1 VIRRLRRFAGGTSRF
16 SQTLS
21 IGSLRERAADAAGY
35 SVVELL
41 TTMSILSVILGGL
54 VSVFVAGSNADAD
67 LNRRYQAQ
75 TDARIAMDKLRR
87 EVHRACNVGAGWTST
102 QITFY
107 FLGGAGCVADSQS
120 VSWCVTGS
128 GSRFALYRI
137 QAASC
142 TGATLK
148 YADYLVSSS
157 VFSVVAGDATNH
169 ALSRLHV
176 DLNINRT
183 PTKTVNAYH
192 LADDI
197 AFRNFTR
204 L

>member
-1 VIRRLRRFAGGTSRF
+1 MRDES
-16 SQTLS
+16 
-21 IGSLRERAADAAGY
+21 GY

-41 TTMSILSVILGGL
+41 TVMSILSVILGGL

-75 TDARIAMDKLRR
+75 TDARVAIDKLRR
-87 EVHRACNVGAGWTST
+87 EVHRACDVASGAST
-102 QITFY
+102 TAVTFY
-107 FLGGAGCVADSQS
+107 FPSASGCVSDSS
-120 VSWCVTGS
+120 TVSWCVTGS
-128 GSRFALYRI
+128 GSRFAVYRI

-142 TGATLK
+142 TGATAK
-148 YADYLVSSS
+148 YADYLTSSS
-157 VFSVVAGDATNH
+157 VFTMIAGDATNH

>member
-1 VIRRLRRFAGGTSRF
+1 VRDES
-16 SQTLS
+16 
-21 IGSLRERAADAAGY
+21 GY

-41 TTMSILSVILGGL
+41 TVMSILSVILGGL
-54 VSVFVAGSNADAD
+54 VAVFVAGSNADAD

-75 TDARIAMDKLRR
+75 TDARVAMDKLRR
-87 EVHRACNVGAGWTST
+87 EVHRACDVASGASASAV
-102 QITFY
+102 TFY
-107 FLGGAGCVADSQS
+107 FPSSTGCVSNS
-120 VSWCVTGS
+120 STVSWCVTGS

-142 TGATLK
+142 TGATAK
-148 YADYLVSSS
+148 FADFLISGS
-157 VFSVVAGDATNH
+157 VFTMIAGDATNH

-192 LADDI
+192 MTDDI

>member
-1 VIRRLRRFAGGTSRF
+1 VRD
-16 SQTLS
+16 
-21 IGSLRERAADAAGY
+21 ERGY

-41 TTMSILSVILGGL
+41 TTMSILSVVLGGL

-75 TDARIAMDKLRR
+75 SDTRIAMDKLRR
-87 EVHRACNVGAGWTST
+87 EVHRACGVATGATST
-102 QITFY
+102 AVTFY
-107 FLGGAGCVADSQS
+107 FLSGAGCVGNAQS

-128 GSRFALYRI
+128 GSRFALSRV
-137 QAASC
+137 QATSC
-142 TGATLK
+142 TGAMVR

-157 VFSVVAGDATNH
+157 VFTVLAGDATNH

>member
-1 VIRRLRRFAGGTSRF
+1 VRDESA
-16 SQTLS
+16 
-21 IGSLRERAADAAGY
+21 Y

-41 TTMSILSVILGGL
+41 TAMSILAIILSGL

-87 EVHRACNVGAGWTST
+87 EVHRACNLATGYGSSSV
-102 QITFY
+102 TFY
-107 FLGGAGCVADSQS
+107 FPNSSGGCVSDTQT
-120 VSWCVTGS
+120 VSWCTSGS
-128 GSRFALYRI
+128 GTKYALLRI

-142 TGATLK
+142 AGATAK
-148 YADYLVSSS
+148 FADFLTSGT
-157 VFSVVAGDATNH
+157 VFTFTNGDATTH
-169 ALSRLHV
+169 ALARLRV

-183 PTKTVNAYH
+183 PTRSVNAYH
-192 LADDI
+192 IVDDI

>member
-1 VIRRLRRFAGGTSRF
+1 
-16 SQTLS
+16 
-21 IGSLRERAADAAGY
+21 
-35 SVVELL
+35 
-41 TTMSILSVILGGL
+41 MSILSIVLGGL
-54 VSVFVAGSNADAD
+54 VSVFVAGSNADAN

-87 EVHRACNVGAGWTST
+87 EVHRSCDVATGASATA
-102 QITFY
+102 ITFY
-107 FLGGAGCVADSQS
+107 FPSGSGCVGDASS

-128 GSRFALYRI
+128 ASRFTLYRI
-137 QAASC
+137 QAQSC
-142 TGATLK
+142 TGATAK
-148 YADYLVSSS
+148 YADYLISSS
-157 VFSVVAGDATNH
+157 VFTVIAGDATNH

>member
-1 VIRRLRRFAGGTSRF
+1 MLRRLRRFAGGTSRF
-16 SQTLS
+16 PQTPS
-21 IGSLRERAADAAGY
+21 TGSLRERAADAAGY

-41 TTMSILSVILGGL
+41 TVMSILSVILGGL

-87 EVHRACNVGAGWTST
+87 EVHRACDVGSGWSST

-107 FLGGAGCVADSQS
+107 FLGGAGCIADSQS

-142 TGATLK
+142 TGATAR
-148 YADYLVSSS
+148 YADYLISSS
-157 VFSVVAGDATNH
+157 VFAVVAGSDTNH

>member
-1 VIRRLRRFAGGTSRF
+1 VRDESA
-16 SQTLS
+16 
-21 IGSLRERAADAAGY
+21 Y

-41 TTMSILSVILGGL
+41 TVMSILSVILSGL

-87 EVHRACNVGAGWTST
+87 EAHRTCGVAAGST
-102 QITFY
+102 ATQVTFY
-107 FLGGAGCVADSQS
+107 FLGGGGCVADSQS
-120 VSWCVTGS
+120 VSWCVAGS
-128 GSRFALYRI
+128 GSRFGLYRI
-137 QAASC
+137 AGVTC
-142 TGATLK
+142 TGATARF
-148 YADYLVSSS
+148 ADYLTSSS
-157 VFSVVAGDATNH
+157 VFSIIAGDATNH

>member
-1 VIRRLRRFAGGTSRF
+1 VRDES
-16 SQTLS
+16 
-21 IGSLRERAADAAGY
+21 GY

-41 TTMSILSVILGGL
+41 TVMSILSIVLGGL
-54 VSVFVAGSNADAD
+54 VSVFVAGSNADAN

-75 TDARIAMDKLRR
+75 TDARVAMDKLRR
-87 EVHRACNVGAGWTST
+87 EVHRACDVAAGASATT
-102 QITFY
+102 VTFY
-107 FLGGAGCVADSQS
+107 FPSASGCVGDTSS
-120 VSWCVTGS
+120 VSWCVSGS
-128 GSRFALYRI
+128 GSRFTLRRI
-137 QAASC
+137 QATSC
-142 TGATLK
+142 TGATAV
-148 YADYLVSSS
+148 YADFLTSGS
-157 VFSVVAGDATNH
+157 VFTMVVGDATYH

-183 PTKTVNAYH
+183 PTKSVNAYH